1 MTTRR
6 GEVGKPGNARED
18 FCGSDVPGD
27 APIRLYAIRA
37 EAEAEGQIHLG
48 YGMSAGTRKIRVG
61 RYPVADRG
69 ACLAADS
76 L

>member
-1 MTTRR
+1 M
-6 GEVGKPGNARED
+6 
-18 FCGSDVPGD
+18 PGD
-27 APIRLYAIRA
+27 APIHLDAIRA

-69 ACLAADS
+69 GGACLAADS
-76 L
+76 MRPACILLVLIAIKYRPSGR